1 METEIFRN
9 TLLRVAW
16 VGTQGRNLDQTVFQ
30 NGQPSNY
37 VYYVTTG
44 KALPTGTYAA
54 TALRDYDQTTY
65 GDIQEF
71 THTGYSNYNGIQVEM
86 QRRFHN
92 GLGFQWYYV
101 LSHVMWTGS
110 EEQIQANSSQ
120 LPDPISFLPGAVPAN
135 FNAYNRF
142 YNYSREPNIPKHQIN
157 WNLLYDLPFGRG
169 KRWLSNSGGL
179 MNRIVGGWQLA
190 AYSSIVSRYVTLPTT
205 NWGSFGKVQ
214 IYGKQ
219 YPVQNCTSGT
229 CYSGYLYYNGYIP
242 PNQVNEVNAAGKCIG
257 VCGLPSSYQPAN
269 TPIDNTPGTQN
280 YGTNIVYVPMQ
291 NGTLQSVSY
300 NTGLNPWRNQ
310 YIPGPWAWTV
320 NSSLFKVI
328 ALNERFKLRLNM
340 DAFNVLN
347 MAGTPMPNAG
357 TGLISMQNSNNTARQ
372 LQWTVRL
379 SW

>member
-1 METEIFRN
+1 
-9 TLLRVAW
+9 
-16 VGTQGRNLDQTVFQ
+16 
-30 NGQPSNY
+30 
-37 VYYVTTG
+37 
-44 KALPTGTYAA
+44 
-54 TALRDYDQTTY
+54 
-65 GDIQEF
+65 
-71 THTGYSNYNGIQVEM
+71 
-86 QRRFHN
+86 
-92 GLGFQWYYV
+92 
-101 LSHVMWTGS
+101 
-110 EEQIQANSSQ
+110 
-120 LPDPISFLPGAVPAN
+120 
-135 FNAYNRF
+135 
-142 YNYSREPNIPKHQIN
+142 
-157 WNLLYDLPFGRG
+157 
-169 KRWLSNSGGL
+169 

-190 AYSSIVSRYVTLPTT
+190 AYSSISSRYITLPTT

-347 MAGTPMPNAG
+347 MAGTPAPNAG
-357 TGLISMQNSNNTARQ
+357 TGLISMQNSNNTPRQ
-372 LQWTVRL
+372 LQWTMRL